1 MLKSNQANQK
11 TKPKFD
17 IKIIEKSCQRTD
29 LPLFKNKY
37 GNKEKKEY
45 MFRLAIMEKVLAFC
59 KSRGWLTKQDWKDN
73 NVPMESLVKNL
84 FYAAKAYLDIRKYYD
99 FMEFEKQRKAYQS

>member
-11 TKPKFD
+11 IKPKFD
-17 IKIIEKSCQRTD
+17 IKTIEKSCQRVD

-37 GNKEKKEY
+37 GNKEKQEY
-45 MFRLAIMEKVLAFC
+45 MFRLAIMEKVLNIC
-59 KSRGWLTKQDWKDN
+59 KKEGWLTKQDWNNNNIPMKD
-73 NVPMESLVKNL
+73 LIKNL
-84 FYAAKAYLDIRKYYD
+84 FYASEKYLDIKKYFV